1 MFSHSPRVIFLQEA
15 FPGRPNPVPQPPS
28 LPGYVPYLHMVR
40 DGLLSYI
47 HSSVTHRLLRCSTD
61 SDVTLQLFEV
71 EVGGGVLQLCN
82 VYSAPARLR
91 IDVLPPPTAAQ

>member
-1 MFSHSPRVIFLQEA
+1 M
-15 FPGRPNPVPQPPS
+15 
-28 LPGYVPYLHMVR
+28 
-40 DGLLSYI
+40 
-47 HSSVTHRLLRCSTD
+47 THRLLRCSTD